1 VRYQDREVDQ
11 VRSGTM
17 SPSLGAAIGTTYLP
31 AAAAKVGTNFEV
43 EVRGQQM
50 PAEVVSRPF
59 WKKGSAKKG
68 G

>member
-1 VRYQDREVDQ
+1 
-11 VRSGTM
+11 M
-17 SPSLGAAIGTTYLP
+17 SPSLGVPIGTTYLP
-31 AAAAKVGTNFEV
+31 AAAAKVGTKFEV
-43 EVRGQQM
+43 EMRGERM

>member
-1 VRYQDREVDQ
+1 
-11 VRSGTM
+11 M

-31 AAAAKVGTNFEV
+31 PAAAKLGTKFEV
-43 EVRGQQM
+43 EVRGERLS
-50 PAEVVSRPF
+50 AEVVSRPF